1 VRVVPPAAAREGLAD
16 VTTGFIK
23 VCGMTDA
30 AAVEAA
36 LDAGA
41 DAIGFVFA
49 ASMREVTPAQAAALA
64 APARGRALC
73 VAVTLHPDAA
83 RVAAIMAVFQPDVWQ
98 TDWQDY
104 IALPAPPVSVATLP
118 VLRDAA
124 AAAAL
129 SPGRVLFE
137 GPRSGTGQV
146 ADWSAARRV
155 AATREVVLAGGLNPA
170 NVAEAIAAVRPFGVD
185 VSSGVEA
192 APGRKDPARIHEFV
206 TRARAAFALAARET
220 EP

>member
-1 VRVVPPAAAREGLAD
+1 MA
-16 VTTGFIK
+16 TGFVK

-36 LDAGA
+36 LAAGV

-49 ASMREVTPAQAAALA
+49 KSVREVTPAQAAALA

-83 RVAAIMAVFQPDVWQ
+83 RVAEIMAVFQPDVWQ

-104 IALPAPPVSVATLP
+104 AGLLPLPAGVAQLP

-124 AAAAL
+124 AVAGAGSAA
-129 SPGRVLFE
+129 RVLFE
-137 GPRSGTGQV
+137 GPRSGTGEV

-155 AATREVVLAGGLNPA
+155 ATEREVVLAGGLNPA

-220 EP
+220 EQ